1 VTIIF
6 AGVVAALRGGDG
18 PDLDHYAPART
29 HARVSHP
36 EHDSSTYRYCTNFAV
51 TGSDLHA
58 QRFVG
63 LLEAIGDSV
72 LCVGDERTLKV
83 HVHTDDPATATA
95 VFEGQGEISRLD
107 VADMDAQVIERDAR
121 LASAASGTVAHRT
134 GALAVVS
141 SIGLSDLFA
150 SLGVKPLDGGPT
162 MNPSTYDL
170 LAGIHTVAAE
180 EVVVLP
186 NSPNVIMAAERAAE
200 LSDKTVRVLPVR
212 TMQAGLAAALSL
224 APHEDAERN
233 AAAMLEAAEAIR
245 TAAVAPAARE
255 DPAGRYVIGDAV
267 GFVDDELVA
276 WGQPRETLQQVL
288 LTLARDAELITCISG
303 QGAPLSEDAVR
314 SLVDGDVELDWQ
326 AGGQPSYW
334 WLLSAE

>member
-1 VTIIF
+1 
-6 AGVVAALRGGDG
+6 VAALRGGAA

-51 TGSDLHA
+51 SGEGLHA

-72 LCVGDERTLKV
+72 LCVGDEHTLKV

-107 VADMDAQVIERDAR
+107 VADMNAQVVQRDAR
-121 LASAASGTVAHRT
+121 LMAAATASEQRT

-141 SIGLSDLFA
+141 SVGLAELFEG
-150 SLGVKPLDGGPT
+150 LGVHAMDGGPT
-162 MNPSTYDL
+162 MNPSTFDL
-170 LAGIHTVAAE
+170 LAGIHGVDAE

-186 NSPNVIMAAERAAE
+186 NSANVVMAAERAAD

-224 APHEDAERN
+224 LPDRDADHN
-233 AAAMLEAAEAIR
+233 AEVMLEASKAIR
-245 TAAVAPAARE
+245 TAAVAPAARL
-255 DPAGRYVIGDAV
+255 DPAGRYGIGDAV
-267 GFVDDELVA
+267 GFVDEQLVA
-276 WGQPRETLQQVL
+276 WGQPRETLGKVL
-288 LTLARDAELITCISG
+288 VALAADAEIITCISG

-314 SLVDGDVELDWQ
+314 SLVDGEVDLDWQ